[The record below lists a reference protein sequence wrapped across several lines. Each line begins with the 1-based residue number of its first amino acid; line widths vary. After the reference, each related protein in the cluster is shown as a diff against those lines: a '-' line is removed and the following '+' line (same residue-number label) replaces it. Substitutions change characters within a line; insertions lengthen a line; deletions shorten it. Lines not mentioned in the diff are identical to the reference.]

1 MQSKTAEKLMNEIP
15 LHDQPTLESLA
26 AEIRKLQERVED
38 LEDLNDLNE
47 AIERNAGAPG
57 VPWDAVKGELL
68 ED

>member
-1 MQSKTAEKLMNEIP
+1 MNEIP
-15 LHDQPTLESLA
+15 SPEKPTLESLA
-26 AEIRKLQERVED
+26 AEIQKLRERVED

-57 VPWDAVKGELL
+57 VPWEVVKAELD

>member
-1 MQSKTAEKLMNEIP
+1 MNETP
-15 LHDQPTLESLA
+15 LNDKPTIESLA
-26 AEIRKLQERVED
+26 AEIQKLRERVED

-57 VPWDAVKGELL
+57 VAWDAVKAEFL